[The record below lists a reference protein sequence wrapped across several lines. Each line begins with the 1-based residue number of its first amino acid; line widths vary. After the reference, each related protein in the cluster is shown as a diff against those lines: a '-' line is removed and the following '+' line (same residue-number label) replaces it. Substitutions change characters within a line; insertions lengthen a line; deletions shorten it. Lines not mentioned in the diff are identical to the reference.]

1 MVGSLELPRGVRDA
15 PKRMQT
21 SNRLRAL
28 IIATGLAAA
37 AAPCAYADT
46 VMKATD
52 WLGHVVTTRDGKDL
66 GTVRDFGIDEH
77 SGKVVFVVVSVGS
90 FLIENN
96 LIAVAP
102 DALVRTRG
110 DDGVLVLDADTNNL
124 KDAKRFASDSKWP
137 TTPDVVRSANSPAV
151 AAASP
156 ADANEP
162 AAPTPPPTG
171 TATIESRSKTAHLSA
186 SERYV
191 KENEAPAK
199 ILPAAPEP
207 APPAAATAAAKPKA
221 KLEPIT
227 KFDQLDK
234 DGDGVLNRSE
244 FAPVITRTDS
254 YSKIDTNADGVIE
267 RQEFDAYQSAH
278 GGSD

>member
-1 MVGSLELPRGVRDA
+1 
-15 PKRMQT
+15 MQRP
-21 SNRLRAL
+21 NRLGAW
-28 IIATGLAAA
+28 IVAAGLTAA
-37 AAPCAYADT
+37 AAPNAHADS

-52 WLGHVVTTRDGKDL
+52 WLGHVVTTRDGKEL

-110 DDGVLVLDADTNNL
+110 EAGVLVLDADANNL
-124 KDAKRFASDSKWP
+124 KDAKRFASDSHWP
-137 TTPDVVRSANSPAV
+137 TAPDVVRSASAPAMR
-151 AAASP
+151 AAP
-156 ADANEP
+156 TADTNEP
-162 AAPTPPPTG
+162 AAAPPPTG
-171 TATIESRSKTAHLSA
+171 TATIESRSKTAVLTA
-186 SERYV
+186 NERYV
-191 KENEAPAK
+191 KETEAPAK
-199 ILPAAPEP
+199 ALPAAPEP
-207 APPAAATAAAKPKA
+207 SPSASNAAAKPKT

-244 FAPVITRTDS
+244 FAPVMTRTDS
-254 YSKIDTNADGVIE
+254 YSKIDTNADGVIQ
-267 RQEFDAYQSAH
+267 RQEFDAYQAAH
-278 GGSD
+278 GATD

>member
-1 MVGSLELPRGVRDA
+1 
-15 PKRMQT
+15 
-21 SNRLRAL
+21 LRAL

-186 SERYV
+186 IERYV

>member
-1 MVGSLELPRGVRDA
+1 
-15 PKRMQT
+15 MQT
-21 SNRLRAL
+21 SHRLCAWV
-28 IIATGLAAA
+28 IAAGLAAA
-37 AAPCAYADT
+37 TPAAYADS

-52 WLGHVVTTRDGKDL
+52 WLGHVVTTRDGKEL
-66 GTVRDFGIDEH
+66 GTVRDFGIDER

-110 DDGVLVLDADTNNL
+110 DDGVLVLDSDPNTL

-137 TTPDVVRSANSPAV
+137 TAPDVVRSATAP
-151 AAASP
+151 AAAAAP
-156 ADANEP
+156 RTDANESAP
-162 AAPTPPPTG
+162 AAPPPTG

-191 KENEAPAK
+191 KETEAPAK
-199 ILPAAPEP
+199 VLPAAPERASP
-207 APPAAATAAAKPKA
+207 APANAAARPKA

-244 FAPVITRTDS
+244 FAPVMTRTDS

-278 GGSD
+278 GATD

>member
-1 MVGSLELPRGVRDA
+1 
-15 PKRMQT
+15 MQT
-21 SNRLRAL
+21 SNLVGAL
-28 IIATGLAAA
+28 ILAAGLSA
-37 AAPCAYADT
+37 ATIRNAHADT

-52 WLGHVVTTRDGKDL
+52 WLGHVVTTRDGKEL

-77 SGKVVFVVVSVGS
+77 SGKVLFVVVSVGS

-110 DDGVLVLDADTNNL
+110 VNGALLLDADANNL

-137 TTPDVVRSANSPAV
+137 SAPDVVRSATAPDVVAIPATDTDE
-151 AAASP
+151 P
-156 ADANEP
+156 P
-162 AAPTPPPTG
+162 AAVPSSTG

-186 SERYV
+186 NERYV
-191 KENEAPAK
+191 KETEAPAK
-199 ILPAAPEP
+199 ALPAAPEP
-207 APPAAATAAAKPKA
+207 ASPSAANPTTTPKA

-244 FAPVITRTDS
+244 FAPVMTRTDS
-254 YSKIDTNADGVIE
+254 YSKIDINADGVIE
-267 RQEFDAYQSAH
+267 RQEFDVYKTAH
-278 GGSD
+278 GATD